1 LVTAASENTVSAKV
15 QRVEDLGS
23 HKLVTADFEGQSIK
37 IKVKRE
43 QEVPAENVFLK
54 IPAQHCCVYENEHLI

>member
-1 LVTAASENTVSAKV
+1 M